1 MFAAASL
8 HRLHDQ
14 PGMAADVIREAGL
27 CELDCSAMDEFEKEP
42 LRVINKERG
51 MKLTGLD

>member
-1 MFAAASL
+1 
-8 HRLHDQ
+8 
-14 PGMAADVIREAGL
+14 MAADVIREAGL
-27 CELDCSAMDEFEKEP
+27 CELDCSAMDDFEKEP